1 MIKNCGKLNDTHSNT
16 TTSYFITVGNSR
28 CVKGFDKKTSI
39 FINIRNKS
47 AYEYLEVVEYKIGV
61 DWNVLAEKALQ
72 TNNSNPTI

>member
-39 FINIRNKS
+39 FIILGINGSERNITIKTTKAFPNHFFK
-47 AYEYLEVVEYKIGV
+47 
-61 DWNVLAEKALQ
+61 EKALQ